1 MNSLFL
7 LLLLVCFIALIL
19 GMIKPPIVIRWGNI
33 EKRNRKN
40 VLKYYG
46 VGLIVFFILFGVTSS
61 NTGTVQ
67 KNTSSNLSTSTTTSK
82 DKKAAADLDKKI
94 AALGD
99 VNALTLDKATNVN
112 ETEAAYQALT
122 KDQKGLVTKL
132 NILTAAKKKI
142 ADLQSAA
149 DKAAAEKAAAE
160 KAAADKVAYDTGI
173 TYDQLARTPDNY
185 KEKKVK
191 LSGKVIQVIE
201 GNSETD
207 LRIAI
212 NNNYDTILLA
222 SYKPNITPTRVL
234 ENDNVTIKGVS
245 QGLYTY
251 NSTIG
256 GKITLPLVLV
266 DNITINN

>member
-7 LLLLVCFIALIL
+7 LLVLVCFIALIL
-19 GMIKPPIVIRWGNI
+19 GMIKPRIIIRWGNV

-46 VGLIVFFILFGVTSS
+46 IGLIVFFILFSVTSS
-61 NTGTVQ
+61 NTGTMQ
-67 KNTSSNLSTSTTTSK
+67 KNTSSTLSTSTIASK
-82 DKKAAADLDKKI
+82 DK
-94 AALGD
+94 
-99 VNALTLDKATNVN
+99 NT
-112 ETEAAYQALT
+112 
-122 KDQKGLVTKL
+122 
-132 NILTAAKKKI
+132 
-142 ADLQSAA
+142 AA
-149 DKAAAEKAAAE
+149 DKATAEKAAAE
-160 KAAADKVAYDTGI
+160 KAAADKISYDTGI

-185 KEKKVK
+185 KGKKVK

-201 GNSETD
+201 GSTETD

-212 NNNYDTILLA
+212 DNNYHTILLV

-234 ENDNVTIKGVS
+234 ENDNITIKGIS
-245 QGLYTY
+245 KGLYTY

-266 DNITINN
+266 NNITINQ